1 MVLDP
6 PVAGGRILEAAARN
20 MFTIG
25 EFSTISGIPVR
36 TLRFYHEEGL
46 LVPAAVDVETGYRS
60 YDERN
65 LELAN
70 VIVALRNLEFS
81 LDDIRE
87 IMAGAND
94 DADLLAHL
102 ERQREVIGGR
112 LQHFRDVVKKL
123 DDMICQQ
130 REAQEM
136 QKMAVSTYR
145 VEERD
150 VEPMLVAGLRMQ
162 GRYSDIGQGFGAL
175 YKRIGRH
182 AAGKPMC
189 LYYDGEYREEDA
201 NFEPCV
207 PVRKPVK
214 SDGIAIHELP
224 PAHLVTLIHRGPYEE
239 LSRSYAR
246 IMKYAKEHG
255 YEVKLPT
262 REVYLKGPGMIFRGN
277 PEKYL
282 TEIQLPVKNHGES

>member
-1 MVLDP
+1 
-6 PVAGGRILEAAARN
+6 

-70 VIVALRNLEFS
+70 VIVELRKLEFS

-87 IMAGAND
+87 ILAGTSD

-102 ERQREVIGGR
+102 QRQRASISGR

-123 DDMICQQ
+123 DHMIRQQ
-130 REAQEM
+130 REAQEL
-136 QKMAVSTYR
+136 QKMAANTYK

-162 GRYSDIGQGFGAL
+162 GRYSDIGQGFGTL
-175 YKRIGRH
+175 YKRIGRY

-189 LYYDGEYREEDA
+189 LYYDGEYREKDA

-207 PVRKPVK
+207 PMRKFVEAN
-214 SDGIAIHELP
+214 GISIRELP
-224 PAHLVTLIHRGPYEE
+224 AAHLLTLVHRGPYEE

-246 IMKYAKEHG
+246 IMKHAKEHG
-255 YEVKLPT
+255 YEVMLPT

-277 PEKYL
+277 PKKYL
-282 TEIQLPVKNHGES
+282 TELQLPVKKHGES